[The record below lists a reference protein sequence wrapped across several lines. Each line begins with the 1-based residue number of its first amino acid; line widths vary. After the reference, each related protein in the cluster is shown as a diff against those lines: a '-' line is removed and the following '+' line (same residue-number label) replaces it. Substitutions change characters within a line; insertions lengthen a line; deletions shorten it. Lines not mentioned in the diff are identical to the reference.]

1 MLKLSVTE
9 GGNYPVGWHEVTIAK
24 ATDGDFDG
32 TRYIDLHFKD
42 LPDNLKCR
50 VWSAVNSETKED
62 FGIGNLFLYANAG
75 LTEVEGGVTI
85 DDNVRHLH
93 GKSLNVLF
101 YENTNGFTDV
111 VSRVA
116 PVTQTTEHVDF
127 DTDMVDR
134 LKLAAEKY
142 HARRNNGAVHT
153 NGTTRSTSGKEEA
166 VPFQIN
172 KHR

>member
-85 DDNVRHLH
+85 DDKTHHLH
-93 GKSLNVLF
+93 GKSLNVFF
-101 YENTNGFTDV
+101 YENDNGFTDAAQRV
-111 VSRVA
+111 VPVIRDGFSEGYVEKLKTKTETWVHSR
-116 PVTQTTEHVDF
+116 
-127 DTDMVDR
+127 
-134 LKLAAEKY
+134 
-142 HARRNNGAVHT
+142 T
-153 NGTTRSTSGKEEA
+153 NGTVTNTINGTTTKTATSNEA
-166 VPFQIN
+166 VPF
-172 KHR
+172 

>member
-42 LPDNLKCR
+42 LPENLKCR

-85 DDNVRHLH
+85 DDNVHHLH
-93 GKSLNVLF
+93 GKSLNVFF
-101 YENTNGFTDV
+101 YENDNGFTDAAQRV
-111 VSRVA
+111 V
-116 PVTQTTEHVDF
+116 PVVRDGFSEGYVEKLKTKTE
-127 DTDMVDR
+127 TW
-134 LKLAAEKY
+134 
-142 HARRNNGAVHT
+142 VHNRTNSTHST
-153 NGTTRSTSGKEEA
+153 NGTTTKTSHANEGVE
-166 VPFQIN
+166 VPF
-172 KHR
+172 

>member
-42 LPDNLKCR
+42 LPENLKCR
-50 VWSAVNSETKED
+50 VWSAVNATTGED

-93 GKSLNVLF
+93 GKTLNVLF
-101 YENTNGFTDV
+101 YENDNGFTDAAQRV
-111 VSRVA
+111 VPVSRDGFGEAYVEKLKTKTETW
-116 PVTQTTEHVDF
+116 VHGRTNGTT
-127 DTDMVDR
+127 T
-134 LKLAAEKY
+134 
-142 HARRNNGAVHT
+142 VHT
-153 NGTTRSTSGKEEA
+153 NGTKTHATTSTDEVE
-166 VPFQIN
+166 VPF
-172 KHR
+172 

>member
-42 LPDNLKCR
+42 LPENLKCR

-85 DDNVRHLH
+85 DDKAQHLH
-93 GKSLNVLF
+93 GKSLNVFF
-101 YENTNGFTDV
+101 YENDNGFTDAAQRV
-111 VSRVA
+111 V
-116 PVTQTTEHVDF
+116 PVIRDGFSEGYVEKLKTKTETWVHGRTNGTV
-127 DTDMVDR
+127 T
-134 LKLAAEKY
+134 
-142 HARRNNGAVHT
+142 HAT
-153 NGTTRSTSGKEEA
+153 NGTTTKTSHTNEGVE
-166 VPFQIN
+166 VPF
-172 KHR
+172 

>member
-1 MLKLSVTE
+1 MLKLSTSEV
-9 GGNYPVGWHEVTIAK
+9 GNYPVGWHEVTIAK

-85 DDNVRHLH
+85 DDKVHNLH
-93 GKSLNVLF
+93 GKSLNIFF
-101 YENTNGFTDV
+101 YENDNGFTDAAQRV
-111 VSRVA
+111 V
-116 PVTQTTEHVDF
+116 PVIRDGFSEGYVEKLKTKTETWV
-127 DTDMVDR
+127 R
-134 LKLAAEKY
+134 G
-142 HARRNNGAVHT
+142 RT
-153 NGTTRSTSGKEEA
+153 NGTVTNGTNGSTTKTVTDNEA
-166 VPFQIN
+166 VPF
-172 KHR
+172 

>member
-42 LPDNLKCR
+42 LPENLKCR
-50 VWSAVNSETKED
+50 VWSAVNTETKED

-85 DDNVRHLH
+85 DDKAQHLH
-93 GKSLNVLF
+93 GKSLNVFF
-101 YENTNGFTDV
+101 YENDNGFTDAAQRV
-111 VSRVA
+111 V
-116 PVTQTTEHVDF
+116 PVIRDGFSEGYVEK
-127 DTDMVDR
+127 
-134 LKLAAEKY
+134 LKTRAETWV
-142 HARRNNGAVHT
+142 RGRTNGTATHTT
-153 NGTTRSTSGKEEA
+153 NGTTTKTSHTNEHVE
-166 VPFQIN
+166 VPF
-172 KHR
+172 